1 MKHFF
6 TLEVMLGGL
15 FVCVLGA
22 CSQHPANLETPVD
35 RQPAQLSA
43 PPPQPLLLQEA
54 RNEAE
59 HLRAEVASL
68 KILAAK
74 QSGELQLLQNRSQ
87 SVHQREQDQGQ
98 QLQQIRAQLFAAQ
111 EEGDRLRQRNAD
123 LEGQIQGVADISPLL
138 EEIQALQA
146 SFQHIKD
153 NLQHLTT
160 DVTLIKQKMQIAPRK
175 AEPRHTKATGTHPGG
190 GFPES
195 HSPDATGH
203 IVIRKGDTLWQL
215 ANQYHVTINQLKDWN
230 GLQSDVIRA
239 GLRFRVTDTPQPAHS
254 ESQPELTTSASP
266 QKPQTSVTH
275 EKPVPQESPEGQR
288 KNPPGQEMRQP
299 SRIEHQNLLS
309 ISPPP
314 TTSRK

>member
-1 MKHFF
+1 MKCSF
-6 TLEVMLGGL
+6 TLEMMLGSF

-22 CSQHPANLETPVD
+22 CSQHPANLEIPVD
-35 RQPAQLSA
+35 RQPAQLTA
-43 PPPQPLLLQEA
+43 PPPQTLLLQEA

-111 EEGDRLRQRNAD
+111 EERDRLRQRNAD
-123 LEGQIQGVADISPLL
+123 LEGQMQGVGDIAQLL

-153 NLQHLTT
+153 NLRHLTT
-160 DVTLIKQKMQIAPRK
+160 DITLIKQKMQITPRK
-175 AEPRHTKATGTHPGG
+175 AEPRHTKATGTL
-190 GFPES
+190 
-195 HSPDATGH
+195 PDGVPPASQTPDDTGH
-203 IVIRKGDTLWQL
+203 IVIQKGDTLWQL

-230 GLQSDVIRA
+230 GLQSNVIRT
-239 GLRFRVTDTPQPAHS
+239 GLRLRVVDTPPPDHS
-254 ESQPELTTSASP
+254 KSHPEITTSSSP
-266 QKPQTSVTH
+266 QRPDTSATS
-275 EKPVPQESPEGQR
+275 EKTVPQGPQEGQR
-288 KNPPGQEMRQP
+288 NTHPGQEIRQP
-299 SRIEHQNLLS
+299 SRNEHQNLLS
-309 ISPPP
+309 ISPPS
-314 TTSRK
+314 TTTRE